1 MPIPNRP
8 KRITITQRISS
19 VTNAFVNSVVPNIE
33 PSAEEM
39 AQAIS
44 ILGMSEDDV
53 RCAYCGDRATEWDHL
68 MPLIDDKKPTG
79 YITDIY
85 NLIPACGKCNQ
96 SKGSKPWLMWIR
108 GPAKLSP
115 RSRGIAEL
123 ELENRIGRILKY
135 EEWAKEKRRTLDI
148 AAIAGVLWD
157 EHERDR
163 LDIAEKMRAAE
174 ERAIKIRTLLRAHF
188 DGHTP

>member
-1 MPIPNRP
+1 MAIPNSP
-8 KRITITQRISS
+8 KRITISHRISS
-19 VTNAFVNSVVPNIE
+19 VTNAFVNSVI
-33 PSAEEM
+33 PSEKPTDEQIAK
-39 AQAIS
+39 ALS

-79 YITDIY
+79 HITDIY

-96 SKGSKPWLMWIR
+96 SKGSKPWRIWIL

-115 RSRGIAEL
+115 ASRNIHDLDERIA
-123 ELENRIGRILKY
+123 RIEDY
-135 EEWAKEKRRTLDI
+135 EKWAKQKRRTLDI
-148 AAIAGVLWD
+148 QSIAGALWD

-163 LDIAEKMRAAE
+163 LEIVKRMKQAE
-174 ERAIKIRTLLRAHF
+174 LRAKQIREVLLAH
-188 DGHTP
+188 HNKNSK

>member
-1 MPIPNRP
+1 MTIPNRP

-19 VTNAFVNSVVPNIE
+19 VTNAFVNSVIPNIE

-39 AQAIS
+39 TRAIS

-68 MPLIDDKKPTG
+68 MPLIDGKKPTG

-96 SKGSKPWLMWIR
+96 SKASKPWLNWIR
-108 GPAKLSP
+108 GSAKLSP
-115 RSRGIAEL
+115 SSRGIVD
-123 ELENRIGRILKY
+123 LENRIARILQY
-135 EEWAKEKRRTLDI
+135 ERWAKEKRRTLDI

-163 LDIAEKMRAAE
+163 LDIAEKMKIAE
-174 ERAIKIRTLLRAHF
+174 ERAIKIRALLWAHF
-188 DGHTP
+188 DGRTP